1 MHWKCCEYSF
11 MRIYSGQGGSWRI
24 WKATGHWKRG
34 KKTSNLKNI
43 WQFILIITS
52 SRYSTGKKYFR
63 FFLYFLF
70 GSWNYLKNITKTR
83 VTTVQYYNRNNRWL
97 LGWLIRFGSFQKQAR
112 QKPSNKGKIKNS
124 KEKAEIQRQDQKNK
138 NRNNK
143 TLRRVN
149 FKQNRRVARNM

>member
-11 MRIYSGQGGSWRI
+11 MRLYSGQGGSWRI
-24 WKATGHWKRG
+24 WKATGHWKRQ
-34 KKTSNLKNI
+34 KKPSNLKKI

-83 VTTVQYYNRNNRWL
+83 VTAVQYYNRSNRWL
-97 LGWLIRFGSFQKQAR
+97 LGWLIRFGSFQKQPR
-112 QKPSNKGKIKNS
+112 QKPSNKGRSRISRRRPRYNVKIKRIRI
-124 KEKAEIQRQDQKNK
+124 EIRSLDSQASE
-138 NRNNK
+138 
-143 TLRRVN
+143 
-149 FKQNRRVARNM
+149 F